1 MRTDRSCKCHME
13 FKSKLVMWIKF
24 TKYSLDH
31 DYNQLPKV
39 HLEILS
45 WSANSEEM
53 NLLDMENNHT
63 CRRSCGEFC
72 FRTCLLSAVKIWNFL
87 DHYTIIPFFLI
98 KSSSSAILI
107 FRPIRDVLWECSQ
120 ARFFQW
126 HRSQAQIRLESM
138 GIFETIGHLESV
150 MVLRHNLLGCW
161 PMYRVGVHYGHG

>member
-24 TKYSLDH
+24 TKYLLDH

-39 HLEILS
+39 YLEILS
-45 WSANSEEM
+45 WSANSEEI

-63 CRRSCGEFC
+63 CRWSCGEFC
-72 FRTCLLSAVKIWNFL
+72 FRTCLLSAVKIWKFL

-120 ARFFQW
+120 ARCFQW
-126 HRSQAQIRLESM
+126 HRSQAQIHWESTGIIRESWRLES
-138 GIFETIGHLESV
+138 IA
-150 MVLRHNLLGCW
+150 VLRHHLLGRW
-161 PMYRVGVHYGHG
+161 AVYHFGGH